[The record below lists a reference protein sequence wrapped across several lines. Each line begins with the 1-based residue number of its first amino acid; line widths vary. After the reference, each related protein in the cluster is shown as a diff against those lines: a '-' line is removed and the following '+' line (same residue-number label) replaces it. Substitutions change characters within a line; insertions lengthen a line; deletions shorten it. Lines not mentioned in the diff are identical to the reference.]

1 MEWTKNQHR
10 RRVLERN
17 ASRVS
22 SMANPLEDVINN
34 ALYASDPVS
43 RVVASE
49 NKKESNVAEKFG
61 SEKDVDDYVEP
72 LINRRKALLRSK
84 NMSFDETSKNQ
95 GTVNV
100 NVDEESEVDEED
112 DSILELNLLP
122 TKDYLT
128 DLKKTF
134 DKNVSKVPNNYQVKQ
149 LYQKAKAADQAGD
162 TKSAKRFL
170 LQLQTVTPQDTRV
183 IRRLARLE
191 SQEGNM
197 DKARE
202 ILQSALRSMP
212 KSGDVLQGLA
222 QQELSC
228 GNTQKARQ
236 YFREAILSAPKFPN
250 PYHALATLEHSEGN
264 IRVATAILRLGLK
277 HCPTNH
283 RLHHALGDLYREANM
298 LDMAEKAYQKGL
310 RCVEFEAEKSGKN
323 LDWGK
328 SFLYTAL
335 SYVYYDKGD
344 IAECRK
350 WLRKSIDS
358 GNNCMHSQGW

>member
-1 MEWTKNQHR
+1 
-10 RRVLERN
+10 LG
-17 ASRVS
+17 
-22 SMANPLEDVINN
+22 NPLQDVIDN
-34 ALYASDPVS
+34 ALFVADATPVVPIK
-43 RVVASE
+43 R
-49 NKKESNVAEKFG
+49 KESNVVEPLEHFS
-61 SEKDVDDYVEP
+61 SEQQVDDFMEP

-84 NMSFDETSKNQ
+84 NMSFTETNDNKNRQ
-95 GTVNV
+95 GGVNAGS
-100 NVDEESEVDEED
+100 VDEEEDGELDEEED
-112 DSILELNLLP
+112 LIMELNLQP

-149 LYQKAKAADQAGD
+149 LYQKAKAADQGGD
-162 TKSAKRFL
+162 VKRAKMYL
-170 LQLQTVTPQDTRV
+170 LQLRKVTPQDTRV

-202 ILQSALRSMP
+202 ILQLALRSMP
-212 KSGDVLQGLA
+212 KSGDLLQGLA
-222 QQELSC
+222 QMEMSC

-236 YFREAILSAPKFPN
+236 YFREAIMSSPKFPN
-250 PYHALATLEHSEGN
+250 PYHALATLEHSEGK

-298 LDMAEKAYQKGL
+298 LDLAEKAYQKGL
-310 RCVEFEAEKSGKN
+310 RCVDLEAEESGKS

-335 SYVYYDKGD
+335 SYVHYDKGD